1 MKLSEILQAF
11 HGLEACDRV
20 DLICRMLRH
29 CLAFESRFLGTVL
42 LDASKEHY
50 KSQVN
55 KIEIH
60 ANRVSY
66 YKPFQES
73 GLSHQVCLKLCSSL
87 SVVHSDNRPVAEVVF
102 QLLND
107 KKVLTFF
114 EDCNELKVRMDT
126 VSVYRFNNSIC
137 MRCSYSLLA
146 SVVGIASIVDLDT
159 LNKRL
164 NKRAAII
171 CEY

>member
-1 MKLSEILQAF
+1 MKLSDILQAF

-55 KIEIH
+55 RIEIH

-73 GLSHQVCLKLCSSL
+73 GLSHEVCLKLCSSL

-114 EDCNELKVRMDT
+114 EDCNELKVRMET
-126 VSVYRFNNSIC
+126 SCVCIESVYNSIIP
-137 MRCSYSLLA
+137 RCYIRFILA
-146 SVVGIASIVDLDT
+146 GI
-159 LNKRL
+159 
-164 NKRAAII
+164 
-171 CEY
+171 